1 MLIYLKFIYD
11 CFLPSSRWRQ
21 RWGKR
26 NCEEK
31 VETCREVAYALDI
44 VVIIVYLLSRSLLV
58 PLTYLKRKKKYYVKC
73 KHYNVQSS
81 YFRVI
86 TWIMIKNVEKRL
98 ENRWAHEFVFV
109 WPWTIS
115 SLYVTFSHVDDD
127 DRRWCCG
134 ESKYIFFVMVQTKKI
149 FSMIN
154 TQTVYVLLVKIS
166 CILFTK
172 YWRFIV
178 LCCCVV
184 PFLLLEIYH
193 YFKNEK
199 RVFFCQLCD
208 GFVIV
213 VDSHSYSLVRFEFP
227 FF

>member
-1 MLIYLKFIYD
+1 ML
-11 CFLPSSRWRQ
+11 
-21 RWGKR
+21 
-26 NCEEK
+26 
-31 VETCREVAYALDI
+31 
-44 VVIIVYLLSRSLLV
+44 
-58 PLTYLKRKKKYYVKC
+58 
-73 KHYNVQSS
+73 
-81 YFRVI
+81 
-86 TWIMIKNVEKRL
+86 KNGV

-115 SLYVTFSHVDDD
+115 SLYVTFSHVDD

-227 FF
+227 FFKYSCKIIKNNFSSCAKRSRSCSSFQLDDSVKNGQFATKSHVDNS